1 MNNKLDMISN
11 LTGLY
16 KGYSQCKGYSQFGLS
31 KISSEYFRNN
41 LDYLSSTHEM
51 KTKFKRTL
59 SMFYGYYNIIKHT
72 RLETHSSTK
81 SIADNIKNTRFFRK
95 K

>member
-1 MNNKLDMISN
+1 MNKLDMISN

-16 KGYSQCKGYSQFGLS
+16 KGYGQCKGYSQFGLS
-31 KISSEYFRNN
+31 KISSEYFHNN
-41 LDYLSSTHEM
+41 LDYSSSTYEM

-59 SMFYGYYNIIKHT
+59 SMFYSYHNIIKYT
-72 RLETHSSTK
+72 RLETHSTTK

-95 K
+95 R